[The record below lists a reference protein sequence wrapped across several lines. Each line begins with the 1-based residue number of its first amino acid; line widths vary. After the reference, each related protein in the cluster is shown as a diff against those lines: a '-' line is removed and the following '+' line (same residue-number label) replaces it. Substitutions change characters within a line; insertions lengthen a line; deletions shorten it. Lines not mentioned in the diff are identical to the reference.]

1 MKSVLLDTFLR
12 KDPLR
17 GLTVVEVEGPDLQPL
32 LRLYFRSLQFLAAAS
47 SQLCKG
53 DSERKNEFKRATSAS
68 KVPGR
73 PREGLRVETRC
84 RAAIVKSLYGSRV
97 FCSLVGAQPQ
107 GSGPRQT
114 LEPRSDPD
122 HTDAENYFLG
132 AQRRAAA
139 AVFLLISF
147 FGAGATSRD
156 DAQRV

>member
-17 GLTVVEVEGPDLQPL
+17 GLTVVEVEGPDLQLL

-73 PREGLRVETRC
+73 PREGLRDEDEM
-84 RAAIVKSLYGSRV
+84 SRRDSKIAV
-97 FCSLVGAQPQ
+97 
-107 GSGPRQT
+107 R
-114 LEPRSDPD
+114 LES
-122 HTDAENYFLG
+122 
-132 AQRRAAA
+132 
-139 AVFLLISF
+139 FLL
-147 FGAGATSRD
+147 AGRSATSG
-156 DAQRV
+156 